1 MIDMPNTNAVRGLRG
16 PKYENWPLGDPRAA
30 APGKYDLK
38 SGENGHL
45 ARANGATGG
54 PYCSPALP
62 SVCGRQFEPLAGR
75 GGGFGARSCTGAAV
89 VALGVLLQI
98 EWRRKTRGTQAFRSS
113 SKRCGRDGCAPSTV
127 LRRGQGR
134 TMRLIEANWH
144 IWEPAISKIP
154 ACRPC
159 VGVNFGSVVS
169 DRAACDV
176 PVVCRSDVP
185 DYNIHHL
192 IYCPNPMQIARFRSF
207 AGVIKHISPRTN
219 YGP

>member
-1 MIDMPNTNAVRGLRG
+1 MSNTNAVRGLRG

-89 VALGVLLQI
+89 VALWALLQI
-98 EWRRKTRGTQAFRSS
+98 ECLRKTRGTQAFRAWPG
-113 SKRCGRDGCAPSTV
+113 RCGRDGCAPSTV

-134 TMRLIEANWH
+134 TMRLDHKPAN
-144 IWEPAISKIP
+144 I
-154 ACRPC
+154 
-159 VGVNFGSVVS
+159 
-169 DRAACDV
+169 
-176 PVVCRSDVP
+176 
-185 DYNIHHL
+185 
-192 IYCPNPMQIARFRSF
+192 RSF
-207 AGVIKHISPRTN
+207 FAAFLHSYARTWLP
-219 YGP
+219 YGLFRKS

>member
-1 MIDMPNTNAVRGLRG
+1 MSNTNAVRGLRG
-16 PKYENWPLGDPRAA
+16 PKYENWPLGNPRAA

-75 GGGFGARSCTGAAV
+75 GGGFGARSCTGASVASV
-89 VALGVLLQI
+89 VALGVPLQI

-113 SKRCGRDGCAPSTV
+113 SGRRGRDGCATSTV

-134 TMRLIEANWH
+134 TMRLDLQTGEF
-144 IWEPAISKIP
+144 PSF
-154 ACRPC
+154 
-159 VGVNFGSVVS
+159 FGASRIGS
-169 DRAACDV
+169 L
-176 PVVCRSDVP
+176 PVVVQLPLS
-185 DYNIHHL
+185 
-192 IYCPNPMQIARFRSF
+192 
-207 AGVIKHISPRTN
+207 
-219 YGP
+219 

>member
-1 MIDMPNTNAVRGLRG
+1 MSNTNAVRGLRG

-75 GGGFGARSCTGAAV
+75 GGGFGARSCTSAAV

-98 EWRRKTRGTQAFRSS
+98 ECLRKTRGTQAFRGC
-113 SKRCGRDGCAPSTV
+113 RGRRGRDGCATSTV

-134 TMRLIEANWH
+134 TMRLIDANWQ
-144 IWEPAISKIP
+144 I
-154 ACRPC
+154 
-159 VGVNFGSVVS
+159 FTVS
-169 DRAACDV
+169 RAFDN
-176 PVVCRSDVP
+176 R
-185 DYNIHHL
+185 
-192 IYCPNPMQIARFRSF
+192 IALV
-207 AGVIKHISPRTN
+207 AG
-219 YGP
+219 

>member
-1 MIDMPNTNAVRGLRG
+1 MSNTNAVRGLRG

-89 VALGVLLQI
+89 VVLGVLLQI
-98 EWRRKTRGTQAFRSS
+98 EWRRTTRGTQAFRSS
-113 SKRCGRDGCAPSTV
+113 CGRCGRDGCAPSTI

-134 TMRLIEANWH
+134 TVRLDLQTGDFLHFLPVHKCAL
-144 IWEPAISKIP
+144 
-154 ACRPC
+154 
-159 VGVNFGSVVS
+159 S
-169 DRAACDV
+169 D
-176 PVVCRSDVP
+176 PP
-185 DYNIHHL
+185 HGF
-192 IYCPNPMQIARFRSF
+192 Q
-207 AGVIKHISPRTN
+207 
-219 YGP
+219 